1 MVQSNGHFPRMI
13 ARQQRLPS
21 RVCQLWRDSGN
32 HIVRQA
38 DILTIKG
45 STGYRQLIVLY
56 IYIYK
61 DYNVYLF

>member
-13 ARQQRLPS
+13 ARQRRLPS
-21 RVCQLWRDSGN
+21 CVCQLWRDLGN

-45 STGYRQLIVLY
+45 SYRQLIVIY
-56 IYIYK
+56 IYIKITTFIYFK
-61 DYNVYLF
+61 F